1 MTTLSGK
8 VGLVTDET
16 LGIGKVTAIAL
27 AQAGAKVIVAGH
39 R

>member
-8 VGLVTDET
+8 VKLVTSEI

-27 AQAGAKVIVAGH
+27 AQAGAKVVVAGN
-39 R
+39 

>member
-8 VGLVTDET
+8 VELVTGET
-16 LGIGKVTAIAL
+16 LGIGKVTASAL
-27 AQAGAKVIVAGH
+27 AQAGAKVVVAGH

>member
-8 VGLVTDET
+8 VALVTGET
-16 LGIGKVTAIAL
+16 LGIGRLTEIAL
-27 AQAGAKVIVAGH
+27 AQARAKLVVVGH